1 MTIGSD
7 AVIERRLA
15 ELFARPGFWQERWR
29 TAGHATAPASLRDLP
44 IVTAEE
50 LARDERE
57 HPPFGS
63 WRATGAFVRVGW
75 TLAPRALEAL
85 FFSASDLERE
95 AAVGARS
102 LAAAGLEAGWR
113 ETNTLPGGLATPGSL
128 LIGDA
133 AESLGSLDMPVGPL
147 DKAPARATAL
157 DFWSRVRPDFVVLD
171 AAGAVDLA
179 ALLAGEKKGA
189 RDIGLRAAAL
199 VSDLRDPELEVP
211 DLGVPL
217 TRIVGL
223 AEAFSLLAA
232 RQSDGAFFPPADEVR
247 CEVLDGQLVLT
258 TLHHGAAL
266 VRYAPGV
273 RARPVG
279 VGTASSG
286 PQVSGFRLD

>member
-1 MTIGSD
+1 MTTASD
-7 AVIERRLA
+7 TAIESRLA

-29 TAGHATAPASLRDLP
+29 AAGHATAPASLRDLP
-44 IVTAEE
+44 IVTPEE
-50 LARDERE
+50 LAREERE

-63 WRATGAFVRVGW
+63 WRATGSFVRVGW

-85 FFSASDLERE
+85 FFSAGDLERE

-102 LAAAGLEAGWR
+102 LAAAGLEPGWR

-157 DFWSRVRPDFVVLD
+157 DFWSRVRPDFAVLD
-171 AAGAVDLA
+171 AAGAADLA
-179 ALLAGEKKGA
+179 ALLAGEKTSA

-199 VSDLRDPELEVP
+199 VSDLRDPEPEVP
-211 DLGVPL
+211 ELGVPL

-232 RQSDGAFFPPADEVR
+232 QSSDGAFFPPADEVH
-247 CEVLDGQLVLT
+247 CEVLDGELVLT
-258 TLHHGAAL
+258 TLHHSAAL

-273 RARPVG
+273 RARPAG
-279 VGTASSG
+279 AGTAGGG
-286 PQVSGFRLD
+286 PQASGFRFD